1 MKLLALILFAL
12 IAMLQYPLWFSKSS
26 WKKVWQVEQEVGE
39 ARQNNL
45 ALQQRNNIL
54 EAELSDLKQG
64 LEAVE
69 ERARSDL
76 GMIKQNEVR
85 FQIVRIETPK
95 QQAQSPAHQKE
106 ALTNQQ
112 Q

>member
-12 IAMLQYPLWFSKSS
+12 VALLQYPLWFSKSS
-26 WKKVWQVEQEVGE
+26 WKKVWQVEQEVSE

-45 ALQQRNNIL
+45 ALQQRNNML
-54 EAELSDLKQG
+54 DAELSDLKQG

-76 GMIKQNEVR
+76 GMVKQNEVL
-85 FQIVRIETPK
+85 FQIVKIESPK
-95 QQAQSPAHQKE
+95 QETQSPEQQKGSS
-106 ALTNQQ
+106 TRRQ
-112 Q
+112 